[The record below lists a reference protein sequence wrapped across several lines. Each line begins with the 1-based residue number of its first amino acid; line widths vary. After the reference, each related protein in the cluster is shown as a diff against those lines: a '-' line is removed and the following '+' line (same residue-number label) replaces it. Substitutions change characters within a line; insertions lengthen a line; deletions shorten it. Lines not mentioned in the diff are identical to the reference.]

1 MRHQKAGKPRNSASR
16 AGFWVQAHGPH
27 VSFHG
32 MIPPGSATGLV
43 FQMEHFLLGAWC
55 TGGQHVIMSCFM
67 VLWIRNSGRAQ
78 PGDSFV
84 PCGISQGYLV
94 VPVGSWVI
102 CRILDEFT
110 ACLVP
115 WWGWLGGMR
124 SWNAPWN
131 TCTYRW
137 QPHFK

>member
-1 MRHQKAGKPRNSASR
+1 
-16 AGFWVQAHGPH
+16 
-27 VSFHG
+27 

-55 TGGQHVIMSCFM
+55 TGGQHVFVMSCFM
-67 VLWIRNSGRAQ
+67 VLWIRTFGRAQ

-84 PCGISQGYLV
+84 PCGNGQGYLV

-110 ACLVP
+110 CLPGALVRMAGRHVQLECP
-115 WWGWLGGMR
+115 LEHL
-124 SWNAPWN
+124 
-131 TCTYRW
+131 YL
-137 QPHFK
+137 